1 MKNPFR
7 KDIILVII
15 LTIISVVSIILYPL
29 IKYPLNLVSYIP
41 LTLFLPGYVFIATK
55 YPLKNDLGLLK
66 RIIGSI
72 IISVLL
78 TLLLILIT
86 NIKIL
91 GINLTSVYLLIGIF
105 TILLS
110 FNALKERYTNNKGR

>member
-7 KDIILVII
+7 KDIILVIL
-15 LTIISVVSIILYPL
+15 LTVVSTVCIVAFPL
-29 IKYPLNLVSYIP
+29 TKYPINLVSYIP
-41 LTLFLPGYVFIATK
+41 LALFLPGYAFMAAK
-55 YPLKNDLGLLK
+55 YPLRDDIGLLK

-78 TLLLILIT
+78 TLLLIIIS

-91 GINLTSVYLLIGIF
+91 GISISSAFLLIGIF
-105 TILLS
+105 TI
-110 FNALKERYTNNKGR
+110 KYRMKKGEID